1 LLENKKII
9 IFVIRT
15 KGMKNLGDFIGHFT
29 VKNDNEESLFKVY
42 FYDKGISFD
51 DNFLRGV
58 IENKEVYKEFMNINS
73 KWRDEPKDR
82 DITMKS
88 IMEMLDK
95 HQKYLSDFFM
105 AEEEVFDTK
114 KGSHQMFLD
123 FLNDN
128 DKLTK
133 ITRKE
138 FESQIT
144 DEKVGEYYVN
154 NLKETK
160 NKSKFYTYTSDNSG
174 LDFYLMIVNDKI
186 KIGFSSLDK

>member
-1 LLENKKII
+1 
-9 IFVIRT
+9 
-15 KGMKNLGDFIGHFT
+15 MKNLGEFIGHFT

-58 IENKEVYKEFMNINS
+58 IESEEVYKEFMEINS
-73 KWRDEPKDR
+73 KWRDELKDR
-82 DITMKS
+82 DVTMKS
-88 IMEMLDK
+88 IMKMLDK

-105 AEEEVFDTK
+105 GEERVFDMK
-114 KGSHQMFLD
+114 KDSHQMFLD
-123 FLNDN
+123 FLKEN

-138 FESQIT
+138 FESHIK

-160 NKSKFYTYTSDNSG
+160 NKSKFYTYNSDNSG
-174 LDFYLMIVNDKI
+174 LDFYLMIVNNKI
-186 KIGFSSLDK
+186 KIGFSSLDTNE

>member
-1 LLENKKII
+1 MLENKKII

>member
-1 LLENKKII
+1 
-9 IFVIRT
+9 
-15 KGMKNLGDFIGHFT
+15 MKNLGEFIGHFT

-51 DNFLRGV
+51 NNFLRGV
-58 IENKEVYKEFMNINS
+58 IESQEVYKDFMEINS
-73 KWRDEPKDR
+73 QWRDELKDR
-82 DITMKS
+82 DVTMKS

-105 AEEEVFDTK
+105 GKEESFDVN
-114 KGSHQMFLD
+114 KGSNEMFLD
-123 FLNDN
+123 FLKEN

-133 ITRKE
+133 ISRKE
-138 FESQIT
+138 FEAQIL

-154 NLKETK
+154 NLNETK

-186 KIGFSSLDK
+186 KIGFSSLGKND